1 MAVDLLRNRNP
12 AATLGPFDG
21 KVAALAHIAAE
32 HYFITTN
39 ADYVPDVP
47 SLKLPHAVFLRSDM
61 RYGTDDPTLWPQQWT
76 ARYCHLPV
84 IAKKGTRP
92 DLDVMWWDPSPADF
106 RVGSAVTRGLGR
118 LHWTA
123 MSRFT
128 PVINELVT
136 KCKDLRRTSATPISP
151 LFGELVQN
159 ILMWAEQLRT
169 LPTTYD
175 KIVFGVTSLQRGCLE
190 LDALYNYMTIYKPRV
205 DNFMTAL
212 PRMIPVAR
220 TVGAFTTV
228 PAVAQQLWS
237 QPNFVVADTPGA
249 AAPPVLYSGNQ
260 TLDKI
265 AAIHRA
271 AIETPWY
278 RDPFETNT
286 SPAPPA
292 PAPPAPRPTASIP
305 IASSPVASSSHG
317 VARAK
322 KQPSRLSRAKPYPEK
337 APAKGPPKIQWD
349 KFTTVDQ
356 SIPPL
361 TSDPVDRQYVLPEPA
376 LFVTTSSERRRKFL
390 HHWNLLSDGFIY
402 RLSQLGHSQPLSAQE
417 WRDIL
422 EGLIT
427 KRGNPNSKTYRRSE
441 KIEDR
446 IRPALKASSMS
457 SKIRENVWLVA
468 EINFRFEFCSLDRRA
483 SKMDRLKDVK
493 ACFAGHTLLGVPL
506 EMSKRGW
513 ASTAVEERHCYVGR
527 TATLM
532 LDWRTQTRRPT
543 IIGDIAHR
551 SQWSPSDMQHLENA
565 VCRYYM
571 QAFWEYFG
579 RAAVV
584 PLRLDH
590 ELKKEDGQTPKLAPD
605 GHPTTERARL
615 HVSQA
620 SGLDSMS
627 ASPDFHVEQAMYSTF
642 GGARRMPDDSRTA
655 SSPTLTMD
663 GHTERARLH
672 VAQPTYL
679 F

>member
-39 ADYVPDVP
+39 ADYVPDFLSQAP
-47 SLKLPHAVFLRSDM
+47 SRSFPPVGHA
-61 RYGTDDPTLWPQQWT
+61 QWT

-106 RVGSAVTRGLGR
+106 RIYAGHQRARNKVQRPSADVRNSHL
-118 LHWTA
+118 
-123 MSRFT
+123 SPF
-128 PVINELVT
+128 
-136 KCKDLRRTSATPISP
+136 RRTRSKHPH
-151 LFGELVQN
+151 V
-159 ILMWAEQLRT
+159 AEQLRT

-175 KIVFGVTSLQRGCLE
+175 KMVFGVTSLQRGCLE

-212 PRMIPVAR
+212 PGMIPVAR

-237 QPNFVVADTPGA
+237 AACQNILAVVPLQQPNFVVADTPGA

-322 KQPSRLSRAKPYPEK
+322 KQPSRLSRAKPCISRESTSE
-337 APAKGPPKIQWD
+337 GTPKDSAD
-349 KFTTVDQ
+349 KFTTVTLEEMAPSIVAWADALAQVDQ

-402 RLSQLGHSQPLSAQE
+402 RLSQPGHSQPLSAQE

-446 IRPALKASSMS
+446 IRPALK
-457 SKIRENVWLVA
+457 
-468 EINFRFEFCSLDRRA
+468 RRA
-483 SKMDRLKDVK
+483 YGSVEGRQGLLR
-493 ACFAGHTLLGVPL
+493 GHTLLGVPL

-513 ASTAVEERHCYVGR
+513 ASTAVEEAPLLCREDSNSHAG
-527 TATLM
+527 
-532 LDWRTQTRRPT
+532 
-543 IIGDIAHR
+543 
-551 SQWSPSDMQHLENA
+551 LENA
-565 VCRYYM
+565 DASSNNHRRHRSSLSMVPVRYATFGKR
-571 QAFWEYFG
+571 AFWEYFG

>member
-1 MAVDLLRNRNP
+1 MRNPLGDNKTTGATTMAVDLLRNRNL
-12 AATLGPFDG
+12 AATLGPFDD

-39 ADYVPDVP
+39 VDYVPDVP

-76 ARYCHLPV
+76 LRYCHLPV
-84 IAKKGTRP
+84 IAKKGTHP

-136 KCKDLRRTSATPISP
+136 KCKDLRQTSATPISP

-169 LPTTYD
+169 LPTTYN
-175 KIVFGVTSLQRGCLE
+175 KMVFEVTSLQRGCLE
-190 LDALYNYMTIYKPRV
+190 LDALQLHDRP
-205 DNFMTAL
+205 
-212 PRMIPVAR
+212 PRMIPVTC

-237 QPNFVVADTPGA
+237 ACLPFWLLRPTFVFDSENILAVVPLQQPNFVVTDTPGA

-271 AIETPWY
+271 AIETPC
-278 RDPFETNT
+278 
-286 SPAPPA
+286 
-292 PAPPAPRPTASIP
+292 IP

-322 KQPSRLSRAKPYPEK
+322 KQLSCLSRAKPYPEK
-337 APAKGPPKIQWD
+337 APAKGPPKIQRD
-349 KFTTVDQ
+349 KFTTVTLEEMAPSIVAWADALAQVDQ

-361 TSDPVDRQYVLPEPA
+361 TSDPVNRQYVLPEPT

-402 RLSQLGHSQPLSAQE
+402 RLSQPGHSQPLSAQE
-417 WRDIL
+417 WRDVL

-427 KRGNPNSKTYRRSE
+427 KHGNPSSKTYRHCE

-446 IRPALKASSMS
+446 IRLALKASNMS
-457 SKIRENVWLVA
+457 SVEGLPVPLESLPEFTVEKIRENVWLVA

-483 SKMDRLKDVK
+483 SKMDQLKDVK

-506 EMSKRGW
+506 EM
-513 ASTAVEERHCYVGR
+513 TVEEHHCYVGR

-543 IIGDIAHR
+543 IIGNIAHH
-551 SQWSPSDMQHLENA
+551 SQWSPSDMQHLENV
-565 VCRYYM
+565 VCCYHM
-571 QAFWEYFG
+571 QACWEYFG
-579 RAAVV
+579 RAAII

-590 ELKKEDGQTPKLAPD
+590 ELKKEDGQ
-605 GHPTTERARL
+605 
-615 HVSQA
+615 
-620 SGLDSMS
+620 M
-627 ASPDFHVEQAMYSTF
+627 
-642 GGARRMPDDSRTA
+642 
-655 SSPTLTMD
+655 
-663 GHTERARLH
+663 
-672 VAQPTYL
+672 
-679 F
+679 